1 MFNLPALRKKSAELS
16 PFLLTSFTHIRYKI
30 YTSGKVLAPFLPWRA
45 DYGPGVVAPR
55 APKKRGR
62 RCNPTRS
69 ASRAYAGNC
78 PYAQARPGNT
88 YRGMTR
94 VSDKFYADN

>member
-55 APKKRGR
+55 APKKARAQVQSHTVGL
-62 RCNPTRS
+62 
-69 ASRAYAGNC
+69 ASLCR
-78 PYAQARPGNT
+78 
-88 YRGMTR
+88 
-94 VSDKFYADN
+94 